1 MFLNISEIHIL
12 ISLRQDKMQLMTP
25 SVGVYNGLT
34 VRLSLS
40 VAATTRHRKYTN
52 LTCVHKGVQFGE
64 VDPTA
69 AVSMC

>member
-34 VRLSLS
+34 AFESECG
-40 VAATTRHRKYTN
+40 RHYEAQEI
-52 LTCVHKGVQFGE
+52 HKP
-64 VDPTA
+64 D
-69 AVSMC
+69 MCA